1 MGDFEF
7 RGGQHVSVYIA
18 RAWGDVIVARLG
30 QDPKPRGLA
39 VSGLVEVQA
48 TQTAGCPRWFKLRSQ
63 GSQLVGPPYTSTTD
77 NVPQADID
85 QLARRPRLETAVDLL
100 PKQREVDGLGQ

>member
-18 RAWGDVIVARLG
+18 RAWGDVIVAPL
-30 QDPKPRGLA
+30 PKPRGLA

-48 TQTAGCPRWFKLRSQ
+48 LATTQTAGCPRWVKN
-63 GSQLVGPPYTSTTD
+63 GSRGLAAGCLLCPQERTSS
-77 NVPQADID
+77 
-85 QLARRPRLETAVDLL
+85 
-100 PKQREVDGLGQ
+100 GCLGMSEKCRYCCKSLFGVANENS